1 MLILGAW
8 WGKKPSFQCFLK
20 PLSDHLNELKD
31 NGFLTLNFIGVNI
44 NVTLRMLTATADNPA
59 KEALENY
66 KSTACGLCHQEG

>member
-1 MLILGAW
+1 VV
-8 WGKKPSFQCFLK
+8 GKEAIFPVFSQTPF
-20 PLSDHLNELKD
+20 NELKD